1 MLTLIEGCW
10 VEVLAS
16 PSVRLFSYTQTPTAA
31 FERGCSAYLSNNTF
45 FEEPDGYELE
55 ILFSEL

>member
-31 FERGCSAYLSNNTF
+31 FERGCS
-45 FEEPDGYELE
+45 G
-55 ILFSEL
+55 LFV